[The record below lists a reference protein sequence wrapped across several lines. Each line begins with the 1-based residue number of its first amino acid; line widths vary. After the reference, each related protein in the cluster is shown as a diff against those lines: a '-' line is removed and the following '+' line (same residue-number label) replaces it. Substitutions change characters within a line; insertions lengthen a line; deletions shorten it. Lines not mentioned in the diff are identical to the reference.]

1 MEYIMMLLKRTVLG
15 YIDIIIMMKRKLKFC
30 LTLICLFLPGVFI
43 ANSQVL
49 VESVAAIVGNE
60 VIYLSDLEN
69 TISDLRRNGDKTP
82 VDQLTCRVFQQMLVS
97 KLFMDQARID
107 SITVTD
113 EAVEGD
119 LNMRMNDA
127 IRTAG
132 SEEALVT
139 YFKKSMLEIRRDIKK
154 TLLEQQVVGEVQ
166 SKISKNITIT
176 PVALKKF
183 YNSLPKDSL
192 PVVPAKYEISVIQA
206 DPPDNEDNK
215 AEARQKLLDIRSQI
229 LAGKSFNVLAIMY
242 SEDPETA
249 KLGGEIGFRV
259 RGELEKPYADA
270 AFSLTKNTVSR
281 IVESKYGFHIIQLID
296 RKGDMVNTR
305 HILIRPKVKVEQATK
320 AMARLDSIANL
331 IRKDS
336 IKFETAA
343 LRFSTHKDSRT
354 NGGKLVSSNPS
365 SRTTW
370 FTLEELN
377 QEMYVKIR
385 EMKVGEISDPFKTT
399 DENNNVVF
407 RIIKLDNVL
416 PAHSANLKDD
426 YQSLY
431 DAALVKERADVFD
444 KWVKNKLGITY
455 VKISEE
461 FKSCD
466 FLQKGWLK

>member
-1 MEYIMMLLKRTVLG
+1 
-15 YIDIIIMMKRKLKFC
+15 MMKRKLKFC

-69 TISDLRRNGDKTP
+69 AISDLRRNGNKTP
-82 VDQLTCRVFQQMLVS
+82 VDQLKCSVFQELLVS

-107 SITVTD
+107 SIKVTD
-113 EAVEGD
+113 DAVEGD

-132 SEEALVT
+132 SEEALVA
-139 YFKKSMLEIRRDIKK
+139 YFKKSMIEIKRDIKK

-166 SKISKNITIT
+166 SKISKNLTIT
-176 PVALKKF
+176 PAALKKF

-192 PVVPAKYEISVIQA
+192 PVVPAKYELSIIQI

-242 SEDPETA
+242 SEDTESA
-249 KLGGEIGFRV
+249 KTGGEIGFRV

-270 AFSLTKNTVSR
+270 AFSLTKNTVSK

-305 HILIRPKVKVEQATK
+305 HILIRPKVKPEQSKT
-320 AMARLDSIANL
+320 AMAKLDSLANL
-331 IRKDS
+331 IRIDS
-336 IKFETAA
+336 IKFEKAA
-343 LRFSTHKDSRT
+343 LRFSTHKDSRI
-354 NGGKLVSSNPS
+354 NGGKLVSTNPS
-365 SRTTW
+365 SRITW

-377 QEMYVKIR
+377 HEMYIKVR

-399 DENNNVVF
+399 DENNNEVF
-407 RIIKLDNVL
+407 RIVKLDNIL

-426 YQSLY
+426 YQNLY
-431 DAALVKERADVFD
+431 DAALVKERAQVFD
-444 KWVKNKLGITY
+444 RWVKNKIGITY
-455 VKISEE
+455 IKISEE
-461 FKSCD
+461 FKGCD

>member
-1 MEYIMMLLKRTVLG
+1 
-15 YIDIIIMMKRKLKFC
+15 MKKKTLRFY

-49 VESVAAIVGNE
+49 VESIAAVVGNE

-69 TISDLRRNGDKTP
+69 TITDLRRNGNKTP
-82 VDQLTCRVFQQMLVS
+82 SDQLTCTVFQEMLVS

-113 EAVEGD
+113 DAVEGD

-176 PVALKKF
+176 PNALKKF

-192 PVVPAKYEISVIQA
+192 PVVPAKYEISIIQS

-242 SEDPETA
+242 SEDPESA
-249 KLGGEIGFRV
+249 KNGGEIGFRV
-259 RGELEKPYADA
+259 RGELEKPYAEA
-270 AFSLTKNTVSR
+270 AFSLTKGTVSK
-281 IVESKYGFHIIQLID
+281 IVETKYGFHIIQLID
-296 RKGDMVNTR
+296 RKGDLVNTR
-305 HILIRPKVKVEQATK
+305 HILIRPKVKPLQATR
-320 AMARLDSIANL
+320 AIARLDSIANL

-336 IKFETAA
+336 MKFETAA
-343 LRFSTHKDSRT
+343 MRFSTHKDSRI

-365 SRTTW
+365 SRVTW

-377 QEMYVKIR
+377 PEMYIKIR
-385 EMKVGEISDPFKTT
+385 QMKVGEISDPFKTT
-399 DENNNVVF
+399 DENNNEVF

-431 DAALVKERADVFD
+431 DAALVKERAAVFD
-444 KWVKNKLGITY
+444 KWVKNKIGITY
-455 VKISEE
+455 IKIIEE
-461 FKSCD
+461 FKYCD